1 MKGENIN
8 ILKKSIRQRRAIS
21 SCLYENGSYNYSEEE
36 KNKSKNSM
44 KSFHRK
50 TTSSYFCGSY
60 LSSNLEDDLINNIN
74 IDQYLEKNKKE
85 EKKEKENI
93 LLLNKDNN
101 LDIFDNLSFHSF
113 DSDNNK
119 IEEED
124 LKKKKKKE
132 IEKENKKNN
141 NFVTFKNNLKNIKD
155 KNERVTKSYLL
166 ALGMTKY
173 QDRKE
178 EYIPT
183 VSVIEEEKSDV
194 IDSKSEFSNKK
205 KKINDNYFLVNSFL
219 NKDNML
225 FLRKENKL
233 KIKSILE
240 KKNNCELKN
249 KIKEENKNNT
259 PKKKENQ
266 VIKLSCALNEII
278 IKNNIKEENKRKH
291 LKKNKTLI
299 LNSFFNN
306 EIKNTNEII
315 NKKMNIESERK
326 KNVFKNTENVGDN
339 LIEKFKN
346 KMGKQFQLF
355 IKEKI
360 RNSYAS
366 NFIKRRYN
374 TENNV
379 NKDKK
384 SFKNKILRNKEKDKN
399 NQTNKM
405 DNNSKTYKYNNNFES
420 TINSNLDINNNN
432 YTIKKNENQVNY
444 KFKSNIPIITRIEY
458 RPWSKIPH
466 LRQKIIER
474 KEINSVSNINTNNSN
489 NTNNNNNNTSN
500 KNSAPN
506 RKYISKYKNIPY
518 KKNYSF
524 TKEKRE
530 NKKDN
535 KDNSK
540 SMKQIKSIN
549 EALEIIRIERIKS
562 KNKEKSSLK
571 ILNESNNSKKK
582 HNKSSSSISKNVNS
596 KSSRDK
602 EKNNK
607 ITIKKA
613 NSGTFRNDITLKLID
628 EKTIK
633 YPGNKKS
640 TINVLNKYLKYEKK
654 YNKINV
660 LNQIEKTFDSEKSF
674 FVIICEK
681 ITVFK
686 NETSIQNKDI
696 FIFKSI
702 LKFYRKQN
710 RFIKIYGNEN
720 EPNVISIKNINTNK
734 YNIYVVNM
742 KNELFCLVPINEL
755 IFDFNAIILCKK

>member
-1 MKGENIN
+1 MKGDNIN

-36 KNKSKNSM
+36 KNKSKNSI

-85 EKKEKENI
+85 EKKEKKNI
-93 LLLNKDNN
+93 LVLNRDNN
-101 LDIFDNLSFHSF
+101 LDIFDNLSFHSY

-124 LKKKKKKE
+124 STKKKKIVKE
-132 IEKENKKNN
+132 SEKVNKNN
-141 NFVTFKNNLKNIKD
+141 NFVNFKNNLKNIKD
-155 KNERVTKSYLL
+155 KNERATKSYLL
-166 ALGMTKY
+166 ALGMTNY
-173 QDRKE
+173 QNRKE
-178 EYIPT
+178 QYVPT

-205 KKINDNYFLVNSFL
+205 KKINDKYFFLNSFL
-219 NKDNML
+219 NKDNL
-225 FLRKENKL
+225 FFFRKENKL

-240 KKNNCELKN
+240 KKNKCGLKN

-259 PKKKENQ
+259 PKEKENQ

-306 EIKNTNEII
+306 GIKNTNEIM
-315 NKKMNIESERK
+315 NKKINIESERK
-326 KNVFKNTENVGDN
+326 KNIFKNTENIGDT
-339 LIEKFKN
+339 LIEKFRN

-360 RNSYAS
+360 RNSYVS

-384 SFKNKILRNKEKDKN
+384 SFKNKILENKEKVKS
-399 NQTNKM
+399 NQI
-405 DNNSKTYKYNNNFES
+405 SKKDCNTKTIKYNSNFES
-420 TINSNLDINNNN
+420 TINSNLDINNNG

-489 NTNNNNNNTSN
+489 NTNNNNNASN

-524 TKEKRE
+524 TKDKRE

-562 KNKEKSSLK
+562 KNKEKPSLK
-571 ILNESNNSKKK
+571 ILNDSNNIKKK
-582 HNKSSSSISKNVNS
+582 HNKSSSYISKNFNS

-607 ITIKKA
+607 VTIKKA
-613 NSGTFRNDITLKLID
+613 NSGTFRNDITLKLIE

-640 TINVLNKYLKYEKK
+640 SINVLNKYLKYEKK

-674 FVIICEK
+674 FIIICEK
-681 ITVFK
+681 ITVLK
-686 NETSIQNKDI
+686 IENSIQNKDI

-702 LKFYRKQN
+702 LKYYKNQN

-734 YNIYVVNM
+734 FNIYSVSM

-755 IFDFNAIILCKK
+755 IFDCNAIILCKK

>member
-1 MKGENIN
+1 MKGDNIN

-36 KNKSKNSM
+36 KNKSKNSI

-85 EKKEKENI
+85 EKKEKKNI
-93 LLLNKDNN
+93 LVLNRDNN
-101 LDIFDNLSFHSF
+101 LDIFDNLSFHSY

-124 LKKKKKKE
+124 STKKKKIVKE
-132 IEKENKKNN
+132 SEKVNKNN
-141 NFVTFKNNLKNIKD
+141 NFVNFKNNLKNIKD
-155 KNERVTKSYLL
+155 KNERATKSYLL
-166 ALGMTKY
+166 ALGMTNY
-173 QDRKE
+173 QNRKE
-178 EYIPT
+178 QYVPT

-205 KKINDNYFLVNSFL
+205 KKINDKYFFLNSFL
-219 NKDNML
+219 NKDNL
-225 FLRKENKL
+225 FFFRKENKL

-240 KKNNCELKN
+240 KKNKCGLKN

-259 PKKKENQ
+259 PKEKENQ

-306 EIKNTNEII
+306 GIKNTNEIM
-315 NKKMNIESERK
+315 NKKINIESERK
-326 KNVFKNTENVGDN
+326 KNIFKNTENIGDT
-339 LIEKFKN
+339 LIEKFRN

-360 RNSYAS
+360 RNSYVS

-384 SFKNKILRNKEKDKN
+384 SFKNKILENKEKVKS
-399 NQTNKM
+399 NQMNKKD
-405 DNNSKTYKYNNNFES
+405 DNTKTIKYNSNFES
-420 TINSNLDINNNN
+420 TINSNLDINNNG

-489 NTNNNNNNTSN
+489 NTNNNNNTSN

-524 TKEKRE
+524 TKDKRE

-562 KNKEKSSLK
+562 KNKEKPSLK
-571 ILNESNNSKKK
+571 ILNDSNNIKKK
-582 HNKSSSSISKNVNS
+582 HNKSSSYISKNFNS

-607 ITIKKA
+607 VTIKKA
-613 NSGTFRNDITLKLID
+613 NSGTFRNDITLKLIE

-633 YPGNKKS
+633 LSGNKKS
-640 TINVLNKYLKYEKK
+640 SINVLNKYLKYEKK

-674 FVIICEK
+674 FIIICEK
-681 ITVFK
+681 ITVLK
-686 NETSIQNKDI
+686 IENSIQNKDI

-702 LKFYRKQN
+702 LKYYKNQN

-734 YNIYVVNM
+734 FNIYSVSM

-755 IFDFNAIILCKK
+755 IFDCNAIILCKK